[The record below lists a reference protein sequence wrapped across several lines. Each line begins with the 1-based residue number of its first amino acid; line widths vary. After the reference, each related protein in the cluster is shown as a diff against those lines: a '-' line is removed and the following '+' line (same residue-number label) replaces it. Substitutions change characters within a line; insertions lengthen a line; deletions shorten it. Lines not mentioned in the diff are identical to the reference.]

1 MLSTIGFYGLITL
14 PQVHGGAIVCIVAA
28 SPEDADELVVP
39 ASIVGSMLQHCEVWL
54 GTPSVSQQLVAVGY
68 YPLGLQQAAAEAL
81 AAWDD
86 AKQDMSNSSRR
97 GTLVQK
103 LQAAGAALAS
113 VALRCVCNNP
123 WCGNVGGATELG
135 IVSGKGHKCNGC
147 RAAYYCSPPGA
158 AGPAASVRAG
168 RSTSQCVRHWQ
179 LPPCRLAV
187 EAQV

>member
-1 MLSTIGFYGLITL
+1 M
-14 PQVHGGAIVCIVAA
+14 
-28 SPEDADELVVP
+28 
-39 ASIVGSMLQHCEVWL
+39 WL
-54 GTPSVSQQLVAVGY
+54 GIPSVSQQLVAVGY

-113 VALRCVCNNP
+113 VAVRCVCNNP

-147 RAAYYCSPPGA
+147 RAAYYCSPRCQRQSWPEHMPVSQALA
-158 AGPAASVRAG
+158 AAAMQASI
-168 RSTSQCVRHWQ
+168 
-179 LPPCRLAV
+179 
-187 EAQV
+187 EAHV